1 MSARLDRNALKVDL
15 PAARGAWD
23 AMRALMQVVTA
34 YQSALDGIDF
44 SPVPVTGATIDLF
57 YKVPQLKP
65 TLLTARQRA
74 GGWTSVG
81 MGIEQHVRI
90 DAMMFG
96 YTLKGVTD
104 SITATVNSAAA
115 QGRAVTQA
123 ERTSMLAQ
131 LQQLAGKLQQSSTE
145 IAKLQP
151 AIVDFIRTIKDD
163 AQPLDHGA
171 TDLGDAIETIQ
182 KTATNEALKYMK
194 PDTMGVYQ
202 LILDWGGKILARLR
216 VLQAALQPLGAAN
229 ERSRQSVQGILTI
242 WETVTQKYK
251 AVVEVL
257 ATTQTSIDDYVLLP
271 DLLEIAT
278 LSWKDVTDYMF
289 APTSIIPEP

>member
-1 MSARLDRNALKVDL
+1 
-15 PAARGAWD
+15 
-23 AMRALMQVVTA
+23 MQVVNA

-57 YKVPQLKP
+57 YQVPQLKP

-74 GGWTSVG
+74 GGWTGIG

-96 YTLKGVTD
+96 YTLQAVTN
-104 SITATVNSAAA
+104 SITAMVNSAAEER
-115 QGRAVTQA
+115 RAVTQA

-131 LQQLAGKLQQSSTE
+131 LQQLAGKLQQSSAE

-151 AIVDFIRTIKDD
+151 S
-163 AQPLDHGA
+163 
-171 TDLGDAIETIQ
+171 IETIQ

-202 LILDWGGKILARLR
+202 LILDWGGKVLARLR
-216 VLQAALQPLGAAN
+216 VLQASLQPLGAAN

-257 ATTQTSIDDYVLLP
+257 ATTQASIDEYDLLP
-271 DLLEIAT
+271 DLLSIAA
-278 LSWKDVTDYMF
+278 LSWKDLADYMF
-289 APTSIIPEP
+289 APTSIIPQS